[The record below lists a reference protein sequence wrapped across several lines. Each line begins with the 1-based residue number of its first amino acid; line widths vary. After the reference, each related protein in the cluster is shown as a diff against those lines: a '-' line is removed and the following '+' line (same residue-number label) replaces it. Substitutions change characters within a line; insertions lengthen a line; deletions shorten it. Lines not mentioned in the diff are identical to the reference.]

1 MDRRTKIVITVGP
14 ACSADDTVEQLIK
27 AGVNVMRMNFSHGTY
42 EEHAARF
49 RLIRELSADLNH
61 PVTILQDLQGPK
73 IRTGMIRGGS
83 IVLKQGDRLILT
95 TEQVEGTEGRVSVDF
110 EDLPA
115 NVQTGGRIL
124 LDDGNLEL
132 VVVAIDGKDVHT
144 SVVLGGVLKPHKGVN
159 LPGVKLN
166 VPALTEKDRQD
177 LAFGLELGVDAVAMS
192 FVRSPEDIHSIR
204 RLIGELRPD
213 RQNNT
218 PVIAKME
225 RPEALENLQQIV
237 KAADGVMVARGDLG
251 VEMAP
256 ETVPIAQKRIIE
268 AANRN
273 AKTVITATQM
283 LDSMIHNPRPTR
295 AEATDV
301 ANAIFDGTDAVMLSG
316 ETAVGRYPVQAV
328 ETMAAIIRAAEEQLD
343 RWGHWRGDVAECL
356 LEEND
361 TEGDIPDDAISIT
374 RAAAELAHDR
384 NVAAIA
390 VFTQTGRTARLMA
403 KTRPN
408 VPILAF
414 TPEEQ
419 TYRQLPMLWGVIP
432 YLVPYADTM
441 EVMLEDVEQAMMS
454 ATPLQPGQQVVFISG
469 FPVGAMR
476 PPNMALLYTLGE
488 RKK

>member
-73 IRTGMIRGGS
+73 IRTGTIRGGS

-204 RLIGELRPD
+204 RLIGEL
-213 RQNNT
+213 
-218 PVIAKME
+218 
-225 RPEALENLQQIV
+225 
-237 KAADGVMVARGDLG
+237 
-251 VEMAP
+251 
-256 ETVPIAQKRIIE
+256 
-268 AANRN
+268 
-273 AKTVITATQM
+273 
-283 LDSMIHNPRPTR
+283 
-295 AEATDV
+295 
-301 ANAIFDGTDAVMLSG
+301 
-316 ETAVGRYPVQAV
+316 
-328 ETMAAIIRAAEEQLD
+328 
-343 RWGHWRGDVAECL
+343 
-356 LEEND
+356 
-361 TEGDIPDDAISIT
+361 
-374 RAAAELAHDR
+374 
-384 NVAAIA
+384 
-390 VFTQTGRTARLMA
+390 
-403 KTRPN
+403 
-408 VPILAF
+408 
-414 TPEEQ
+414 
-419 TYRQLPMLWGVIP
+419 
-432 YLVPYADTM
+432 
-441 EVMLEDVEQAMMS
+441 
-454 ATPLQPGQQVVFISG
+454 
-469 FPVGAMR
+469 
-476 PPNMALLYTLGE
+476 
-488 RKK
+488 

>member
-316 ETAVGRYPVQAV
+316 ETAVGQYPVETVRMMHRIAERSDGALDYAALLERRRPAMEPSIADAIARATCEAATGLGAKVILCSTQSGYTARMVAKYRPPVPIIAV
-328 ETMAAIIRAAEEQLD
+328 TPNEHVVRQLSLVWGVHTFLAPKGEFRIEEMI
-343 RWGHWRGDVAECL
+343 DVAEKIAKERQL
-356 LEEND
+356 VQD
-361 TEGDIPDDAISIT
+361 GDLI
-374 RAAAELAHDR
+374 
-384 NVAAIA
+384 AIA
-390 VFTQTGRTARLMA
+390 AGVRTGTPG
-403 KTRPN
+403 KTN
-408 VPILAF
+408 LLHIH
-414 TPEEQ
+414 
-419 TYRQLPMLWGVIP
+419 
-432 YLVPYADTM
+432 
-441 EVMLEDVEQAMMS
+441 
-454 ATPLQPGQQVVFISG
+454 VV
-469 FPVGAMR
+469 
-476 PPNMALLYTLGE
+476 GE
-488 RKK
+488 A

>member
-73 IRTGMIRGGS
+73 IRTGTIRGGS

-316 ETAVGRYPVQAV
+316 EISGPGGGDHGCHYSRRR
-328 ETMAAIIRAAEEQLD
+328 RAARPLGSLA
-343 RWGHWRGDVAECL
+343 RRRGGMPA
-356 LEEND
+356 
-361 TEGDIPDDAISIT
+361 G
-374 RAAAELAHDR
+374 
-384 NVAAIA
+384 
-390 VFTQTGRTARLMA
+390 
-403 KTRPN
+403 
-408 VPILAF
+408 
-414 TPEEQ
+414 
-419 TYRQLPMLWGVIP
+419 
-432 YLVPYADTM
+432 
-441 EVMLEDVEQAMMS
+441 
-454 ATPLQPGQQVVFISG
+454 
-469 FPVGAMR
+469 
-476 PPNMALLYTLGE
+476 GE
-488 RKK
+488 